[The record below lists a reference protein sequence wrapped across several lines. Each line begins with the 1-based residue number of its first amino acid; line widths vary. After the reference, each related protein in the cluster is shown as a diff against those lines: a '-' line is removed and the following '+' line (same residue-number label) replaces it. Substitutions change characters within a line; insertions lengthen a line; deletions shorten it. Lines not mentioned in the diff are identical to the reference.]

1 MLTMDVN
8 IMIVDRNASEMPLSL
23 EKRLNVYTVH
33 VACAYD

>member
-1 MLTMDVN
+1 MLTMDVKV
-8 IMIVDRNASEMPLSL
+8 MIVDSNASEMPLTL